1 MKNRQRSSI
10 DMVKVDLRNKN
21 FSDQTQSK
29 KSYSVSKSPVKE
41 PYLISLLFKR
51 WSDSGI

>member
-1 MKNRQRSSI
+1 MKNRQRSLI

-29 KSYSVSKSPVKE
+29 KSYSVSPVKK

-51 WSDSGI
+51 GSDSGI